1 MSLVSLM
8 APELVLMVVACGLF
22 LLGVSSKASS
32 RRLAPAI
39 ALVTLLFVFAW
50 QWIYAW
56 QKLGAGNPAVVPT
69 VATDDWLTFTVGS
82 FAVYIKGLV
91 AGVGVLL
98 VLLAWP
104 TNRGA
109 TGSASMDFGHEAGEF
124 YALMLLS
131 LSGVFLVS
139 GANDI
144 ILLFLGVELAS
155 IPTYIM
161 VAISRPLPVAQEAG
175 VKYFFLGA
183 MAAALML
190 FGFSYLYG
198 VTGVTK
204 LVGTVAEPGI
214 LEKFHDAAT
223 HGGGL
228 GAWHVLGIVM
238 VLAGFAF
245 KIAAVPLHA
254 YAGDVYQGAAT
265 PVTAFLAFVPKTS
278 GFVAIIKTLYAVGAG
293 PTWSLWNVPPVIVN
307 LIIIVA
313 GLTMTVGNV
322 LGLLQFNVKRVLAY
336 SSIAHSG
343 YMLVGIAAMTHAPQL
358 LAQGRATPEQ
368 VISIQSQS
376 LSGVLFYLAAYG
388 IMNIGAFGVLMLLPT
403 REVTYA
409 PEGETSGPIEVTPTG
424 AREAH
429 RAAARTARPMPA
441 TTAETFD
448 DLAGQGRRHPAL
460 GLAMTVCCL
469 SLIGLPLTIGFFGK
483 FYLVLPALHSGLVW
497 LVVVTMI
504 NAAISAAYYLR
515 IVQAMYLRPLPEA
528 EFGGVQA
535 ADVAGSAAARHAA
548 EVAAERLP
556 LPITAAVAV
565 SVFGTL
571 MLGIVLPATNGLTD
585 RTRNAV
591 QVGPGTPVPTVQQ
604 ANATG
609 R

>member
-39 ALVTLLFVFAW
+39 ALLTLLFVFCW
-50 QWIYAW
+50 QWIRAS
-56 QKLGAGNPAVVPT
+56 NP
-69 VATDDWLTFTVGS
+69 TDVSTDAWLTLTVGS

-104 TNRGA
+104 TNRDA
-109 TGSASMDFGHEAGEF
+109 TGSASLDFGHDAGEF

-131 LSGVFLVS
+131 LSGVFLVA

-161 VAISRPLPVAQEAG
+161 VSISRPLPAAQEAG

-204 LVGTVAEPGI
+204 LVGTAAEPGI
-214 LEKFHDAAT
+214 LQKFHEAAN

-228 GAWHVLGIVM
+228 TAWHLLAIVM

-278 GFVAIIKTLYAVGAG
+278 GFVAIIKLLYAVGSG
-293 PTWSLWNVPPVIVN
+293 PVSSFWNVPPLIVN

-336 SSIAHSG
+336 SSIAHTG

-358 LAQGRATPEQ
+358 LAQGRATPNQ
-368 VISIQSQS
+368 VETIQGQA

-388 IMNIGAFGVLMLLPT
+388 IMNVGAFGVLMLLPT

-409 PEGETSGPIEVTPTG
+409 PAAAAEAGETSGPIEVTATG
-424 AREAH
+424 ASEAQ
-429 RAAARTARPMPA
+429 AAGTATSRHPRPLPA

-448 DLAGQGRRHPAL
+448 DLAGQGRRHPWL
-460 GLAMTVCCL
+460 GLAMAVCCF
-469 SLIGLPLTIGFFGK
+469 SLIGLPATIGFFGK
-483 FYLVLPALHSGLVW
+483 YYLVLPALHSGLVV
-497 LVVVTMI
+497 LVVVMMI
-504 NAAISAAYYLR
+504 NAAVSAAYYLK
-515 IVQAMYLRPLPEA
+515 IVQAMYLRPLPEEELGGAKQSEEA
-528 EFGGVQA
+528 E
-535 ADVAGSAAARHAA
+535 ARHT
-548 EVAAERLP
+548 AERKLSMLP
-556 LPITAAVAV
+556 LPIAAAVAL

-571 MLGIVLPATNGLTD
+571 MLGIVLPATNGLTR
-585 RTRNAV
+585 RTQEAV
-591 QVGPGTPVPTVQQ
+591 QVGPASPAPSARQ
-604 ANATG
+604 ANAAG